1 MEIRGKKGLICRLI
15 LLALVIPT
23 ALFWI
28 VDSYVPE
35 DIIHNISKGILIS
48 SGTGVVVAY
57 TPGFLLMLKQG
68 YISRGLLLSLGVLMV
83 SFFGVVHQ
91 TYHWYWRL
99 TGEDLS
105 LINSRLV
112 AYIVTM
118 IGVGWF
124 LHLTAPGVI
133 EETVPRRA
141 WIILGA
147 WVSVGVALGLTVI
160 FFYERS
166 FFYSRIGA
174 IFG

>member
-1 MEIRGKKGLICRLI
+1 MGTPRRGLVCKLI
-15 LLALVIPT
+15 LLALVIPS
-23 ALFWI
+23 ALFWT
-28 VDSYVPE
+28 VNAYVPE
-35 DIIHNISKGILIS
+35 DIIHNISKGIIIS
-48 SGTGVVVAY
+48 SGTGVFVAY
-57 TPGFLLMLKQG
+57 APGFWLMLREG
-68 YISRGLLLSLGVLMV
+68 YISRGLLLSLGILMV

-91 TYHWYWRL
+91 VYHWYWRL
-99 TGEDLS
+99 TGESLD
-105 LINSRLV
+105 LINSRVV

-118 IGVGWF
+118 IGVGWC
-124 LHLTAPGVI
+124 LHLFAPGVI

-147 WVSVGVALGLTVI
+147 WVSIGVALALTVI